1 VAARSLWDLDD
12 RVDVA
17 CSIRVLPGHAE
28 RFIITGQLTPLV
40 NQDSSM
46 TDSSDNRKTI
56 DELLEAIGGGDSEAM
71 NELLP
76 LIYDELRRL
85 AHSKL
90 RYKRESHA
98 LQTTTLVHEAYLKL
112 VRRPS
117 RDLKN
122 RVYFFGA
129 AATLMRDIIIQH
141 MRNRRRLKR
150 GGGHEHVDIDVEH
163 LPATKDKELI
173 LLDEAL
179 NELARV
185 DKTLAVIVV
194 NRYFAGLT
202 VEETAKVMNISP
214 ATVKRKWE
222 LAKAWLAREM
232 KR

>member
-1 VAARSLWDLDD
+1 
-12 RVDVA
+12 
-17 CSIRVLPGHAE
+17 
-28 RFIITGQLTPLV
+28 
-40 NQDSSM
+40 M

-56 DELLEAIGGGDSEAM
+56 DELLEAIGGGDSEAL

-90 RYKRESHA
+90 RYKRESHT

-117 RDLKN
+117 HDLKN

-129 AATLMRDIIIQH
+129 AAALMRDIIIQH
-141 MRNRRRLKR
+141 IRNRRRLKR
-150 GGGHEHVDIDVEH
+150 GGGQEYSDVDVEQ
-163 LPATKDKELI
+163 LPDTKDKELI

-194 NRYFAGLT
+194 KRYFAGLT

>member
-1 VAARSLWDLDD
+1 M
-12 RVDVA
+12 DVA
-17 CSIRVLPGHAE
+17 FSIRALSGHAE

-46 TDSSDNRKTI
+46 TDSSDNGKTI
-56 DELLEAIGGGDSEAM
+56 EELLEAIGGGDSEAM
-71 NELLP
+71 SELLP

-90 RYKRESHA
+90 RYKRESHT
-98 LQTTTLVHEAYLKL
+98 LQTNTLVHEAYLKL

-117 RDLKN
+117 QDLKN

-141 MRNRRRLKR
+141 IRNRGRLKR
-150 GGGHEHVDIDVEH
+150 GGGRGQSDFDVEH
-163 LPATKDKELI
+163 LIDNKGPATKDKELI

-179 NELARV
+179 NKLARV
-185 DKTLAVIVV
+185 DKALAELVK

-202 VEETAKVMNISP
+202 IEETAKVMNIAP